1 MNAKKRKIIQI
12 ETTKENKN
20 NYAVVYALCN
30 DGTVWF
36 LEMSKG
42 GVWKQLPK
50 PKAKAKIDK

>member
-36 LEMSKG
+36 LEMSND